1 MSFFLETAVG
11 HQVGVVSGDVGH
23 ILKLEFSG
31 LVVAHIEMCDPGA
44 PLLNR
49 DPGRTNKNPIGGL
62 GRVKLLKFVCIV
74 ADV

>member
-1 MSFFLETAVG
+1 M
-11 HQVGVVSGDVGH
+11 
-23 ILKLEFSG
+23 K
-31 LVVAHIEMCDPGA
+31 MCDPGA

-49 DPGRTNKNPIGGL
+49 DPGRTNKNPIEGL